1 MGAACCTSNDVEIS
15 EASNIT
21 KIISVLS
28 SRIPKIINERQFNVD
43 KLNEIQEEQKE
54 AEKSKIEFYNK
65 NIEFYNGELNDYQEI
80 ISTLTNNGSQLQLK
94 FDRLKNIISEKTS
107 VLLNKDKEKSIKTMN
122 EFRSFISENANN
134 DLIQDNKG
142 QGLGDKNL
150 IGMAP
155 GGLGEI

>member
-1 MGAACCTSNDVEIS
+1 MWIVGE
-15 EASNIT
+15 SNIT
-21 KIISVLS
+21 IGDSNVTLS
-28 SRIPKIINERQFNVD
+28 NTNPLVYGLDIEYRQGT
-43 KLNEIQEEQKE
+43 
-54 AEKSKIEFYNK
+54 